1 MWHVDRHAGAGRR
14 THAPFGP
21 EIPSHSGREAGGRG
35 LKESQIIAQHTLSP
49 ISRHSDVCYRDG
61 ILWAQRSI
69 TFEILARIEG

>member
-1 MWHVDRHAGAGRR
+1 MLTGMQEQDAGRTR
-14 THAPFGP
+14 HLAQKYPA
-21 EIPSHSGREAGGRG
+21 IRG
-35 LKESQIIAQHTLSP
+35 VRQAVVALKESQIIAPHTLSP